1 MDTLTVVHLETFEV
15 SPMLQE
21 VVSTITPLVAKNGN
35 RLEVRCAEGLGALQA
50 DLTKVRQAL
59 FNLLSN
65 ACKLVRDCFLA
76 FRSTLPRRERRRVL
90 QRLRA
95 VHGTHYEN
103 AIDSTA
109 VKVHRSARG
118 KKGAKTRLSAQVAA
132 DARPKSTR

>member
-35 RLEVRCAEGLGALQA
+35 RLEVRCAEGLWALQA

-76 FRSTLPRRERRRVL
+76 FRSTLPRRERLCSPRNSLPLPRF
-90 QRLRA
+90 R
-95 VHGTHYEN
+95 
-103 AIDSTA
+103 ST
-109 VKVHRSARG
+109 
-118 KKGAKTRLSAQVAA
+118 L
-132 DARPKSTR
+132 P

>member
-76 FRSTLPRRERRRVL
+76 FRSTLPRRERR
-90 QRLRA
+90 
-95 VHGTHYEN
+95 
-103 AIDSTA
+103 
-109 VKVHRSARG
+109 
-118 KKGAKTRLSAQVAA
+118 GAA
-132 DARPKSTR
+132 

>member
-65 ACKLVRDCFLA
+65 ACKFTSSGVITLA
-76 FRSTLPRRERRRVL
+76 VVRERVAGANWLHFGVEEMMQATDWQQHSVRGTRVGTL
-90 QRLRA
+90 ELR
-95 VHGTHYEN
+95 VPQDRGGRF
-103 AIDSTA
+103 STELFE
-109 VKVHRSARG
+109 RW
-118 KKGAKTRLSAQVAA
+118 
-132 DARPKSTR
+132 

>member
-50 DLTKVRQAL
+50 DLTKERQAL

-65 ACKLVRDCFLA
+65 ACKFTSSGVITLA
-76 FRSTLPRRERRRVL
+76 VVRERV
-90 QRLRA
+90 A
-95 VHGTHYEN
+95 
-103 AIDSTA
+103 
-109 VKVHRSARG
+109 
-118 KKGAKTRLSAQVAA
+118 GANWLHFGVSDTGIGISQH
-132 DARPKSTR
+132 SY